1 MASAGRRVL
10 RRLTAPVAR
19 AAALAVTLA
28 LAGCYDTSVSPE
40 RLPRFVQPT
49 GPAPRVALVLG
60 SGGPRGFAHIGVL
73 KALDEAGIKPDL
85 IVGSSVGAMV
95 GALYC
100 SGISGAQLEKMAYE
114 IRMIEFFEF
123 GMLAGKPS
131 SGVGVQRYVDSKL
144 HGRALEQLKTAMVA
158 IATRLSDN
166 QLVMFN
172 HGDAGL
178 AVRASSADPG
188 QFEPV
193 KIGGDTYVDGDEMSP
208 VPIRVAR
215 KLGAR
220 VVIAVD
226 VSAYAADTP
235 AGVPQAW
242 IDKDARRAK
251 QVAAEA
257 PYADVLIHPNIG
269 YYAGESEAYRRRVI
283 GTAEEVARKEID
295 KIRTALQKAG
305 VDAPQTASMARSPAG
320 DASR

>member
-1 MASAGRRVL
+1 MRSLARLSAIVL
-10 RRLTAPVAR
+10 A
-19 AAALAVTLA
+19 LA
-28 LAGCYDTSVSPE
+28 LAGCYDTAVAPE
-40 RLPRFVQPT
+40 RMPRFVAPA

-100 SGISGAQLEKMAYE
+100 SGISGEELEKMAYQ
-114 IRMIEFFEF
+114 IRMVEFFEF
-123 GMLAGKPS
+123 SMLTGRPS
-131 SGVGVQRYVDSKL
+131 SGTGVQRYVDAKV
-144 HGRALEQLKTAMVA
+144 HGVALEQLRTPMVA
-158 IATRLSDN
+158 IATRLSDH

-178 AVRASSADPG
+178 AVRASSASPG

-193 KIGGDTYVDGDEMSP
+193 RIGDDAYVDGDEMSP

-215 KLGAR
+215 KLGAK

-226 VSAYAADTP
+226 VSAYAEDTP
-235 AGVPQAW
+235 PGVPQAW
-242 IDKDARRAK
+242 VDKDARRAK

-257 PYADVLIHPNIG
+257 PQADVLIHPNIG
-269 YYAGESEAYRRRVI
+269 YYAGENESYRRRVI
-283 GTAEEVARKEID
+283 GIAEEVARKDIE
-295 KIRTALQKAG
+295 KIRTALARAG
-305 VDAPQTASMARSPAG
+305 IDAPQTASTARIPSG